1 MVCFSQLSAVKKDT
15 IFGAVEHFWPSLFCD
30 GFNKIEVTWKPW
42 TDVDYLDFTACNE
55 VCTKKGSKFGGPIVF
70 KMAHCAYV

>member
-1 MVCFSQLSAVKKDT
+1 M
-15 IFGAVEHFWPSLFCD
+15 
-30 GFNKIEVTWKPW
+30 EVTLKPW

-70 KMAHCAYV
+70 QNGTLCLYVERVIHALVHRWNMSEFTGT

>member
-1 MVCFSQLSAVKKDT
+1 MGKGGIKSPKIIAELPV
-15 IFGAVEHFWPSLFCD
+15 P
-30 GFNKIEVTWKPW
+30 NKMEVTWKPW

-70 KMAHCAYV
+70 KMAHCAYM

>member
-1 MVCFSQLSAVKKDT
+1 M
-15 IFGAVEHFWPSLFCD
+15 
-30 GFNKIEVTWKPW
+30 EVTLKPR

-70 KMAHCAYV
+70 QNGTLCLYVERVIHALVHR